1 MEGDLPIS
9 TSLTIAL
16 LIVAGTRLRTN
27 THAIADFDACR
38 HVLADTYGLADDF
51 VADADGI

>member
-1 MEGDLPIS
+1 MEGNLPIS

-27 THAIADFDACR
+27 AHAIADFDASR